1 MPRVK
6 SNVAR
11 LKRKKQ
17 VMKAARGAF
26 GGRSKLWK
34 AAKETVERGWRYA
47 YRDRKNKKR
56 EFRRLWIV
64 RINAAAR
71 LNDLTYNGLINGLKL
86 AGVTLDRKSLSELAI
101 ASPAAFASLVKQAKA
116 AAPARPQADPNKVYD
131 IAVGNSPFKG
141 PADAPV
147 VLVEFSDFQ

>member
-6 SNVAR
+6 SNVVR

-17 VMKAARGAF
+17 ILKHAKGAF

-56 EFRRLWIV
+56 DFRRLWIV

-71 LNDLTYNGLINGLKL
+71 LHDMSYSVFISGLHA
-86 AGVTLDRKSLSELAI
+86 AGIEIDRDHVPSERQHRIHQQHRHELQTHGWLDGG
-101 ASPAAFASLVKQAKA
+101 V
-116 AAPARPQADPNKVYD
+116 
-131 IAVGNSPFKG
+131 
-141 PADAPV
+141 
-147 VLVEFSDFQ
+147 

>member
-6 SNVAR
+6 SNVTR

-71 LNDLTYNGLINGLKL
+71 LNDLSYNGLINGLKL
-86 AGVTLDRKSLSELAI
+86 AGIEVDRKALADL
-101 ASPAAFASLVKQAKA
+101 AVMNPEAFTALADKAKA
-116 AAPARPQADPNKVYD
+116 GLAKA
-131 IAVGNSPFKG
+131 S
-141 PADAPV
+141 
-147 VLVEFSDFQ
+147 